1 MFNSLSIKN
10 SPLNKTIHIDFAPG
24 INVLQ
29 GKNSSGKSTVIEML
43 NYSLF
48 GSIALRSAISTY
60 DKAFEVETVLTI
72 NNVIYKINRTTK
84 DSQIYM
90 FDTDSGKYLILAT
103 GITPVNEYLK
113 GLLTYDYKI
122 FSLTNFCK
130 QHELLKLTS
139 CSPKELVHLIEVV
152 SGLDSSYK
160 LLLSLKESRKEC
172 KAVIKSLG
180 STLDNASSLNLDFQE
195 NSDYESLLKENTDV
209 LNNFNRVLQNNYES
223 SQTITN
229 LYNSFIKIKNKRN
242 KILSDLEEANS
253 CIDSEY
259 TEASLQDNKESIL
272 LYKNT
277 LSSLNRSLSTYN
289 KPDTT
294 YSNSFLDVQTQL
306 IEQNK
311 EYEEYIRI
319 KNKLEASKIICPN
332 CEHSFHFES
341 EDSLEP
347 DQVIEVAPVASV
359 LTLREINNL
368 RDWNAKVNDY
378 NSLIEEIRAHEESY
392 TTQLSTSFINDQ
404 LSLYETIRQ
413 QKSLLE
419 YVDTEYSELLS
430 TLESYVD
437 IDQEDLEVSILNKVN
452 EITNEYETSLEEF
465 NNFKNYLD
473 LKRQYIQQQ
482 DVIASFQD
490 NLNTNKEN
498 LLTYNLLFD
507 VLEDVKKTIQQES
520 FPVLNSVAS
529 DILSQ
534 ITGGERNKVFITDT
548 FKIEVD
554 DNDIDTIEGSGKV
567 IANLALRVALLST
580 FYKDTF
586 LVCLFDEIDESLH
599 EDRFEYM
606 EESFN
611 KLAEQG
617 YQLILSSHKNYSV
630 DNIINMDSFKK

>member
-139 CSPKELVHLIEVV
+139 CSPKELVNLIEVV

-180 STLDNASSLNLDFQE
+180 STLDNSSSLNLDFQE

-229 LYNSFIKIKNKRN
+229 LYNTFIKIKNKRN

-253 CIDSEY
+253 RIDSEY

-347 DQVIEVAPVASV
+347 DQVIEVAPVAPV

-368 RDWNAKVNDY
+368 RDWNAKVKDY
-378 NSLIEEIRAHEESY
+378 NSLLEEIRAHEESY

>member
-90 FDTDSGKYLILAT
+90 FDTDSDKYLILAT

-139 CSPKELVHLIEVV
+139 CSPKELVNLIEVV

-180 STLDNASSLNLDFQE
+180 STLDNSSSLNLDFQE

-253 CIDSEY
+253 RIDSEY

-347 DQVIEVAPVASV
+347 DQVIEVAPVAPV

-378 NSLIEEIRAHEESY
+378 NSLVEEIRAHEESY
-392 TTQLSTSFINDQ
+392 TTQLTTSFINNQ
-404 LSLYETIRQ
+404 LALYESVRQ
-413 QKSLLE
+413 QNSLLE

-430 TLESYVD
+430 NLDSYVD
-437 IDQEDLEVSILNKVN
+437 IKQEELEDSILNKVN
-452 EITNEYETSLEEF
+452 EITDEYETSLEEF

>member
-1 MFNSLSIKN
+1 M
-10 SPLNKTIHIDFAPG
+10 
-24 INVLQ
+24 
-29 GKNSSGKSTVIEML
+29 
-43 NYSLF
+43 
-48 GSIALRSAISTY
+48 
-60 DKAFEVETVLTI
+60 
-72 NNVIYKINRTTK
+72 
-84 DSQIYM
+84 
-90 FDTDSGKYLILAT
+90 
-103 GITPVNEYLK
+103 
-113 GLLTYDYKI
+113 
-122 FSLTNFCK
+122 
-130 QHELLKLTS
+130 
-139 CSPKELVHLIEVV
+139 
-152 SGLDSSYK
+152 
-160 LLLSLKESRKEC
+160 
-172 KAVIKSLG
+172 
-180 STLDNASSLNLDFQE
+180 
-195 NSDYESLLKENTDV
+195 
-209 LNNFNRVLQNNYES
+209 
-223 SQTITN
+223 
-229 LYNSFIKIKNKRN
+229 
-242 KILSDLEEANS
+242 
-253 CIDSEY
+253 
-259 TEASLQDNKESIL
+259 
-272 LYKNT
+272 
-277 LSSLNRSLSTYN
+277 
-289 KPDTT
+289 
-294 YSNSFLDVQTQL
+294 
-306 IEQNK
+306 
-311 EYEEYIRI
+311 
-319 KNKLEASKIICPN
+319 
-332 CEHSFHFES
+332 
-341 EDSLEP
+341 EP
-347 DQVIEVAPVASV
+347 DQVIEVAPVAPV
-359 LTLREINNL
+359 LTFREINNL

-378 NSLIEEIRAHEESY
+378 NALVEEIRAHEESY
-392 TTQLSTSFINDQ
+392 TTQISTTFINTQ
-404 LSLYETIRQ
+404 LALYESIRQ
-413 QKSLLE
+413 QESLLE
-419 YVDTEYSELLS
+419 YVDTEYIELLS
-430 TLESYVD
+430 NLESYVNIEQD
-437 IDQEDLEVSILNKVN
+437 NLEDSILNKVN
-452 EITNEYETSLEEF
+452 EITDEYETSLEEF

>member
-139 CSPKELVHLIEVV
+139 CSPKELVNLIEVV

-180 STLDNASSLNLDFQE
+180 STLDNSSSLNLDFQE

-229 LYNSFIKIKNKRN
+229 LYNTFIKIKNKRN
-242 KILSDLEEANS
+242 KILSDLKEANS
-253 CIDSEY
+253 RIDSEY

-277 LSSLNRSLSTYN
+277 LSSLNRSLATYN

-347 DQVIEVAPVASV
+347 DQVIEVAPVAPV

-368 RDWNAKVNDY
+368 RDWNAKVKDY
-378 NSLIEEIRAHEESY
+378 NSLLEEIRAHEESY

>member
-90 FDTDSGKYLILAT
+90 FDTDSDKYLILAT

-139 CSPKELVHLIEVV
+139 CSPKELVNLIEVV

-180 STLDNASSLNLDFQE
+180 STLDNSSSLNLDFQE

-229 LYNSFIKIKNKRN
+229 LYNTFIKIKNKRN

-253 CIDSEY
+253 RIDSEY

-347 DQVIEVAPVASV
+347 DQVIEVAPVAPV

-368 RDWNAKVNDY
+368 RDWNAKVKDY

-430 TLESYVD
+430 NLESYVD

>member
-139 CSPKELVHLIEVV
+139 CSPKELVNLIEVV

-180 STLDNASSLNLDFQE
+180 STLDNSSSLNLDFQE

-229 LYNSFIKIKNKRN
+229 LYNTFIKIKNKRN
-242 KILSDLEEANS
+242 KILSDLEETNS
-253 CIDSEY
+253 RIDSEY

-347 DQVIEVAPVASV
+347 DQVIEVAPVAPV

-368 RDWNAKVNDY
+368 RDWNAKVKDY

-430 TLESYVD
+430 NLESYVD

>member
-90 FDTDSGKYLILAT
+90 FDTDSDKYLILAT

-139 CSPKELVHLIEVV
+139 CSPKELVNLIEVV

-172 KAVIKSLG
+172 KAVIKSLS
-180 STLDNASSLNLDFQE
+180 STLDNSSSLNLDFQE

-229 LYNSFIKIKNKRN
+229 LYNTFIKIKNKRN

-253 CIDSEY
+253 RIDSEY

-347 DQVIEVAPVASV
+347 DQVIEVAPVAPV

-368 RDWNAKVNDY
+368 RDWNAKVKDY

-430 TLESYVD
+430 NLESYVD

>member
-90 FDTDSGKYLILAT
+90 FDTDSDKYLILAT

-139 CSPKELVHLIEVV
+139 CSPKELVNLIEVV

-172 KAVIKSLG
+172 KAVIKSLS
-180 STLDNASSLNLDFQE
+180 STLDNSSSLNLDFQE
-195 NSDYESLLKENTDV
+195 NFDYESLLKENTDV

-229 LYNSFIKIKNKRN
+229 LYNTFIKIKNKRN

-253 CIDSEY
+253 RIDSEY

-347 DQVIEVAPVASV
+347 DQVIEVAPVAPV

-368 RDWNAKVNDY
+368 RDWNAKVKDY

-430 TLESYVD
+430 NLESYVD
-437 IDQEDLEVSILNKVN
+437 IDQEYLEVSILNKVN

>member
-90 FDTDSGKYLILAT
+90 FDTDSDKYLILAT

-139 CSPKELVHLIEVV
+139 CSPKELVNLIEVV

-180 STLDNASSLNLDFQE
+180 STLDNSSSLNLDFQE

-229 LYNSFIKIKNKRN
+229 LYNTFIKIKNKRN

-253 CIDSEY
+253 RIDSEY

-347 DQVIEVAPVASV
+347 DQVIEVAPVAPV

-378 NSLIEEIRAHEESY
+378 NSLVEEIRAHEESY
-392 TTQLSTSFINDQ
+392 TTQLTTSFINNQ
-404 LSLYETIRQ
+404 LALYESVRQ
-413 QKSLLE
+413 QNSLLE

-430 TLESYVD
+430 NLESYID
-437 IDQEDLEVSILNKVN
+437 IKQEELEDSILNKVN
-452 EITNEYETSLEEF
+452 EITDEYETSLEEF

-490 NLNTNKEN
+490 NLNTNKQN

>member
-90 FDTDSGKYLILAT
+90 FDTDSDKYLILAT

-139 CSPKELVHLIEVV
+139 CSPKELVNLIEVV

-180 STLDNASSLNLDFQE
+180 STLDNSSSLNLDFQE

-229 LYNSFIKIKNKRN
+229 LYNTFIKIKNKRN

-253 CIDSEY
+253 RIDSEY

-347 DQVIEVAPVASV
+347 DQVIEVAPVAPV

-368 RDWNAKVNDY
+368 RDWNAKVKDY

-430 TLESYVD
+430 NLESYVD
-437 IDQEDLEVSILNKVN
+437 INQEDLEVSILNKVN

>member
-90 FDTDSGKYLILAT
+90 FDTDSDKYLILAT

-139 CSPKELVHLIEVV
+139 CSPKELVNLIEVV

-195 NSDYESLLKENTDV
+195 NSDYENLLKENTDV

-229 LYNSFIKIKNKRN
+229 LYNTFIKIKNKRN

-253 CIDSEY
+253 RIDSEY

-347 DQVIEVAPVASV
+347 DQVIEVAPVAPV

-368 RDWNAKVNDY
+368 RDWNAKVKAY

-430 TLESYVD
+430 NLESYVD

>member
-10 SPLNKTIHIDFAPG
+10 SPLNKTIRIDFAPG

-72 NNVIYKINRTTK
+72 NNIIYKINRTTK

-139 CSPKELVHLIEVV
+139 CSPKELVNLIEVV

-180 STLDNASSLNLDFQE
+180 STLDNSSSLNLDFQE

-229 LYNSFIKIKNKRN
+229 LYNTFIKIKNKRN

-253 CIDSEY
+253 RIDSEY

-347 DQVIEVAPVASV
+347 DQVIEVAPVAPV

-368 RDWNAKVNDY
+368 RDWNAKVKDY
-378 NSLIEEIRAHEESY
+378 NSLLEEIRAHEESY

-430 TLESYVD
+430 TLESYLD

-490 NLNTNKEN
+490 NLNTNKKN

>member
-90 FDTDSGKYLILAT
+90 FDTDSDKYLILAT

-139 CSPKELVHLIEVV
+139 CSPKELVNLIEVV

-180 STLDNASSLNLDFQE
+180 STLDNSSSLNLDFQE

-229 LYNSFIKIKNKRN
+229 LYNTFIKIKNKRN

-253 CIDSEY
+253 RIDSEY

-347 DQVIEVAPVASV
+347 DQIIEVAPVAPV

-368 RDWNAKVNDY
+368 RDWNAKVKDY

-430 TLESYVD
+430 NLESYVD

>member
-60 DKAFEVETVLTI
+60 DKAFEVETVLSI
-72 NNVIYKINRTTK
+72 NNVTYKINRTTK

-90 FDTDSGKYLILAT
+90 FDITSDKYLILAT

-139 CSPKELVHLIEVV
+139 CSPKELINLIEVV

-180 STLDNASSLNLDFQE
+180 STLDNSSSLNLDFQE
-195 NSDYESLLKENTDV
+195 NADYESLLKENTDV

-223 SQTITN
+223 SQTITT
-229 LYNSFIKIKNKRN
+229 LYNTFIKIKNKRN
-242 KILSDLEEANS
+242 KILSDLNDATS
-253 CIDSEY
+253 QIDTGY
-259 TEASLQDNKESIL
+259 TESSLKDNKDSIL
-272 LYKNT
+272 LYKST
-277 LSSLNRSLSTYN
+277 LSNLNRSLSTYN

-347 DQVIEVAPVASV
+347 DQVIEVAPVAPV

-378 NSLIEEIRAHEESY
+378 NSLVEEIRAHEESY
-392 TTQLSTSFINDQ
+392 TTQLTTSFINNQ
-404 LSLYETIRQ
+404 LALYESVRQ
-413 QKSLLE
+413 QNSLLE

-430 TLESYVD
+430 NLDSYVD
-437 IDQEDLEVSILNKVN
+437 IKQEELEDSILNKVN
-452 EITNEYETSLEEF
+452 EITDEYETSLEEF

>member
-90 FDTDSGKYLILAT
+90 FDTDSDKYLILAT

-139 CSPKELVHLIEVV
+139 CSPKELVNLIEVV

-180 STLDNASSLNLDFQE
+180 STLDNSSSLNLDFQE

-253 CIDSEY
+253 RIDSEY

-347 DQVIEVAPVASV
+347 DQVIEVAPVAPV

-368 RDWNAKVNDY
+368 RDWNAKVKDY

-430 TLESYVD
+430 NLESYVD

>member
-90 FDTDSGKYLILAT
+90 FDTNSGKYLILAT

-139 CSPKELVHLIEVV
+139 CSPKELVNLIEVV

-180 STLDNASSLNLDFQE
+180 STLDNSSSLNLDFQE

-229 LYNSFIKIKNKRN
+229 LYNTFIKIKNKRN

-253 CIDSEY
+253 RIDSEY

-319 KNKLEASKIICPN
+319 KNKLEASKITCPN

-347 DQVIEVAPVASV
+347 NQVIEVAPVAPV

-368 RDWNAKVNDY
+368 RDWNAKVKDY

-430 TLESYVD
+430 NLESYVD

>member
-90 FDTDSGKYLILAT
+90 FDTDSDKYLILAT

-139 CSPKELVHLIEVV
+139 CSPKELVNLIEVV

-172 KAVIKSLG
+172 KAVIKSLS
-180 STLDNASSLNLDFQE
+180 STLDNSSSLNLDFQE

-253 CIDSEY
+253 RIDSEY

-347 DQVIEVAPVASV
+347 DQVIEVAPVAPV

>member
-90 FDTDSGKYLILAT
+90 FDTDSNKYLILAT

-139 CSPKELVHLIEVV
+139 CSPKELVNLIEVV

-180 STLDNASSLNLDFQE
+180 STLDNSSSLNLDFQE

-229 LYNSFIKIKNKRN
+229 LYNTFIKIKNKRN

-253 CIDSEY
+253 RIDSEY

-347 DQVIEVAPVASV
+347 DQVIEVAPVAPV

-368 RDWNAKVNDY
+368 RDWNAKVKDY

-430 TLESYVD
+430 NLESYVD

>member
-60 DKAFEVETVLTI
+60 DKAFEVECILNI
-72 NNVIYKINRTTK
+72 NNVTYKINRTTK

-90 FDTDSGKYLILAT
+90 LDTDDKYLILAT

-139 CSPKELVHLIEVV
+139 CSPKELINLIEIV

-160 LLLSLKESRKEC
+160 MLLSLKESRKEC
-172 KAVIKSLG
+172 KAVIKSLS
-180 STLDNASSLNLDFQE
+180 STLDNSSSLNLNFKE
-195 NSDYESLLKENTDV
+195 NSDYESLLKENLDV
-209 LNNFNRVLQNNYES
+209 LNNFNRVLQTNYES
-223 SQTITN
+223 SQLITN
-229 LYNSFIKIKNKRN
+229 LYNTFIKIKNKRN
-242 KILSDLEEANS
+242 KIVTDLNEYKLQL
-253 CIDSEY
+253 DFKY
-259 TEASLQDNKESIL
+259 TEDSLKESKDSIL
-272 LYKNT
+272 LYTST
-277 LSSLNRSLSTYN
+277 LTNLKRSLSTYI

-294 YSNSFLDVQTQL
+294 YTNDFLNVQSSL
-306 IEQNK
+306 IDQNK
-311 EYEEYIRI
+311 EYEEYVRL
-319 KNKLEASKIICPN
+319 KNKLEESKIVCPN
-332 CEHSFHFES
+332 CDHTFHFES
-341 EDSLEP
+341 EDSLVSDE
-347 DQVIEVAPVASV
+347 VLEVAPVKPV

-378 NSLIEEIRAHEESY
+378 NALVEEIRVHEESH
-392 TTQLSTSFINDQ
+392 TTQITTTFINTQ
-404 LSLYETIRQ
+404 LALYESIRQ
-413 QKSLLE
+413 QESLLE
-419 YVDTEYSELLS
+419 YVNTEYSELLVN
-430 TLESYVD
+430 LEPFVNTE
-437 IDQEDLEVSILNKVN
+437 QENLEDSILNKVN
-452 EITNEYETSLEEF
+452 EITDEYETTLEEF

-482 DVIASFQD
+482 EVIESFQD

-507 VLEDVKKTIQQES
+507 VLENVKKTIQQES

-534 ITGGERNKVFITDT
+534 ITGGERNKVFITET

-554 DNDIDTIEGSGKV
+554 DNDIETIEGSGKV

>member
-60 DKAFEVETVLTI
+60 DKAFEVECILNI
-72 NNVIYKINRTTK
+72 NNVTYKINRTTK

-90 FDTDSGKYLILAT
+90 LDTDDKYLILAT

-139 CSPKELVHLIEVV
+139 CSPKELINLIEIV

-160 LLLSLKESRKEC
+160 MLLSLKESRKEC
-172 KAVIKSLG
+172 KAVIKSLS
-180 STLDNASSLNLDFQE
+180 STLDNSSSLNLNFKE
-195 NSDYESLLKENTDV
+195 NSDYESLLKENLDV
-209 LNNFNRVLQNNYES
+209 LNNFNRVLQTNYES
-223 SQTITN
+223 SQLITN
-229 LYNSFIKIKNKRN
+229 LYNTFIKIKNKRN
-242 KILSDLEEANS
+242 KIVTDLNEYKLQL
-253 CIDSEY
+253 DFKY
-259 TEASLQDNKESIL
+259 TEDSLKESKDSIL
-272 LYKNT
+272 LYTST
-277 LSSLNRSLSTYN
+277 LTNLKRSLSTYI

-294 YSNSFLDVQTQL
+294 YTNDFLNVQSSL
-306 IEQNK
+306 IDQNK
-311 EYEEYIRI
+311 EYEEYVRL
-319 KNKLEASKIICPN
+319 KNKLEESKIVCPN
-332 CEHSFHFES
+332 CDHTFHFES
-341 EDSLEP
+341 EDSLVSDE
-347 DQVIEVAPVASV
+347 VLEVAPVKPV

-378 NSLIEEIRAHEESY
+378 NALVEEIRVHEESH
-392 TTQLSTSFINDQ
+392 TTQITTTFINTQ
-404 LSLYETIRQ
+404 LALYESIHQ
-413 QKSLLE
+413 QESLLE
-419 YVDTEYSELLS
+419 YVNTEYSELHVN
-430 TLESYVD
+430 LEPFVNTE
-437 IDQEDLEVSILNKVN
+437 QENLEDSILNKVN
-452 EITNEYETSLEEF
+452 EITDEYETTLEEF

-482 DVIASFQD
+482 EVIESFQD

-507 VLEDVKKTIQQES
+507 VLENVKKTIQQES

-534 ITGGERNKVFITDT
+534 ITGGERNKVFITET

-554 DNDIDTIEGSGKV
+554 DNDIETIEGSGKV

>member
-60 DKAFEVETVLTI
+60 DKAFEVETVLSI
-72 NNVIYKINRTTK
+72 NNVTYKINRTTK

-90 FDTDSGKYLILAT
+90 FDITSDKYLILAT

-139 CSPKELVHLIEVV
+139 CSPKELINLIEVV

-180 STLDNASSLNLDFQE
+180 STLDNSSSLNLDFQE
-195 NSDYESLLKENTDV
+195 NADYESLLKENTDV

-223 SQTITN
+223 SQTITT
-229 LYNSFIKIKNKRN
+229 LYNTFIKIKNKRN
-242 KILSDLEEANS
+242 KILSDLNDATS
-253 CIDSEY
+253 QIDTGY
-259 TEASLQDNKESIL
+259 TESSLKDNKDSIL
-272 LYKNT
+272 LYKST
-277 LSSLNRSLSTYN
+277 LSNLNRSLSTYN

-347 DQVIEVAPVASV
+347 DQVIEVAPVAPV
-359 LTLREINNL
+359 LTFREINNL

-378 NSLIEEIRAHEESY
+378 NALLEEIRAHEESY
-392 TTQLSTSFINDQ
+392 TTQITTTFINTQ
-404 LSLYETIRQ
+404 LALYESIRQ
-413 QKSLLE
+413 QESLLE
-419 YVDTEYSELLS
+419 YVDTEYIELLS
-430 TLESYVD
+430 NLESYVNIEQD
-437 IDQEDLEVSILNKVN
+437 NLEDSILNKVN
-452 EITNEYETSLEEF
+452 EITDEYETSLEEF

>member
-90 FDTDSGKYLILAT
+90 FDTDSDKYLILAT

-139 CSPKELVHLIEVV
+139 CSPKELVNLIEVV

-180 STLDNASSLNLDFQE
+180 STLDNSSSLNLDFQE

-229 LYNSFIKIKNKRN
+229 LYNTFIKIKNKRN
-242 KILSDLEEANS
+242 KILSDLNDATS
-253 CIDSEY
+253 QIDTGY
-259 TEASLQDNKESIL
+259 TESSLKDIKDSIL
-272 LYKNT
+272 LYKST
-277 LSSLNRSLSTYN
+277 LTNLNRSLSTYN

-368 RDWNAKVNDY
+368 RDWNAKVKDY

-430 TLESYVD
+430 NLESYVD
-437 IDQEDLEVSILNKVN
+437 IDQEDLESSILNKVN

-482 DVIASFQD
+482 DVIESFQD

-520 FPVLNSVAS
+520 FPVLNNVAS

>member
-90 FDTDSGKYLILAT
+90 FDTDSDKYLILAT

-139 CSPKELVHLIEVV
+139 CSPKELVNLIEVV

-172 KAVIKSLG
+172 KAVIKSLS
-180 STLDNASSLNLDFQE
+180 STLDNSSSLNLDFQE
-195 NSDYESLLKENTDV
+195 NFDYESLLKENTDV

-229 LYNSFIKIKNKRN
+229 LYNTFIKIKNKRN

-253 CIDSEY
+253 RIDSEY

-347 DQVIEVAPVASV
+347 DQVIEVAPVAPV

-368 RDWNAKVNDY
+368 RDWNAKVKDY

-430 TLESYVD
+430 NLESYVD

-482 DVIASFQD
+482 GVIASFQD

>member
-60 DKAFEVETVLTI
+60 DKAFEVETVLSI
-72 NNVIYKINRTTK
+72 NNVTYKINRTTK

-90 FDTDSGKYLILAT
+90 FDITSDKYLILAT

-139 CSPKELVHLIEVV
+139 CSPKELINLIEVV

-180 STLDNASSLNLDFQE
+180 STLDNSSSLNLDFQE
-195 NSDYESLLKENTDV
+195 NADYESLLKENTDV

-223 SQTITN
+223 SQTITT
-229 LYNSFIKIKNKRN
+229 LYNTFIKIKNKRN
-242 KILSDLEEANS
+242 KILSDLNDATS
-253 CIDSEY
+253 QIDTGY
-259 TEASLQDNKESIL
+259 TESSLKDNKDSIL
-272 LYKNT
+272 LYKST
-277 LSSLNRSLSTYN
+277 LSNLNRSLSTYN

-347 DQVIEVAPVASV
+347 DQVIEVAPVAPV
-359 LTLREINNL
+359 LTFREINNL

-378 NSLIEEIRAHEESY
+378 NALVEEIRAHEESY
-392 TTQLSTSFINDQ
+392 TTQISTTFINTQ
-404 LSLYETIRQ
+404 LALYESIRQ
-413 QKSLLE
+413 QESLLE
-419 YVDTEYSELLS
+419 YVDTEYIELLS
-430 TLESYVD
+430 NLESYVNIEQD
-437 IDQEDLEVSILNKVN
+437 NLEDSILNKVN
-452 EITNEYETSLEEF
+452 EITDEYETSLEEF

>member
-90 FDTDSGKYLILAT
+90 FDTDSDKYLILAT

-139 CSPKELVHLIEVV
+139 CSPKELVNLIEVV

-180 STLDNASSLNLDFQE
+180 STLDNSSSLNLDFQE

-229 LYNSFIKIKNKRN
+229 LYNTFIKIKNKRN

-253 CIDSEY
+253 RIDSEY

-347 DQVIEVAPVASV
+347 DQVIEVAPVAPV

-378 NSLIEEIRAHEESY
+378 NSLVEEIRAHEESY
-392 TTQLSTSFINDQ
+392 TTQLTTSFINNQ
-404 LSLYETIRQ
+404 LALYESVRQ
-413 QKSLLE
+413 QNSLLE
-419 YVDTEYSELLS
+419 YVGTEYSELLS
-430 TLESYVD
+430 NLESYID
-437 IDQEDLEVSILNKVN
+437 IKQEELEDSILNKVN
-452 EITNEYETSLEEF
+452 EITDEYETSLEEF